1 MDEEE
6 LTKELFPFKKPLT
19 SRYRKKYVEFLAVG
33 ILQYCYDGT
42 YEGYDVYDAPDIRD
56 KTKTVG
62 IEVTEAITIEQAQI
76 ESEFVKYRLE
86 NNEEKK
92 NNFVDD
98 FQNFFVDSFFSNKA
112 LKTDIIENDKEYV
125 LKVELPGVDKKN
137 INLDFNNQY
146 LTLSVNQEE
155 EKEEKEQRFI
165 RKERSR
171 FSYSR
176 SYYLDKACEEKI
188 KAKMDN
194 GILTIT
200 VGKAEEEIK
209 KSISID

>member
-1 MDEEE
+1 M
-6 LTKELFPFKKPLT
+6 
-19 SRYRKKYVEFLAVG
+19 Y
-33 ILQYCYDGT
+33 
-42 YEGYDVYDAPDIRD
+42 
-56 KTKTVG
+56 
-62 IEVTEAITIEQAQI
+62 
-76 ESEFVKYRLE
+76 FV
-86 NNEEKK
+86 KK
-92 NNFVDD
+92 NNERRPVD
-98 FQNFFVDSFFSNKA
+98 NYGSRRCA
-112 LKTDIIENDKEYV
+112 EN
-125 LKVELPGVDKKN
+125 
-137 INLDFNNQY
+137 

>member
-1 MDEEE
+1 M
-6 LTKELFPFKKPLT
+6 
-19 SRYRKKYVEFLAVG
+19 Y
-33 ILQYCYDGT
+33 
-42 YEGYDVYDAPDIRD
+42 
-56 KTKTVG
+56 
-62 IEVTEAITIEQAQI
+62 
-76 ESEFVKYRLE
+76 FVKK

-155 EKEEKEQRFI
+155 EKEEKKQRFI